1 MKIIT
6 SKCII
11 RTFEQTETDVHNL
24 ALAANNKNIWNNVRD
39 YFPYPYTTDDAKD
52 FIAFCLESEPETN
65 FAIAVNDKIIGTIGM
80 NLQTDIH
87 RVGAEI
93 GYWISE
99 NYWQQ
104 GILTATLQ
112 SFIPYIFAT
121 FPSIHYLYAGVLAY
135 NKGSMRVL
143 EKVGFQL
150 EGISR
155 KALIKNGNIYDEYR
169 YSLVRE

>member
-11 RTFEQTETDVHNL
+11 RTFEQTEADVHNL

-65 FAIAVNDKIIGTIGM
+65 FAIAVNDKIIGTVGI

-121 FPSIHYLYAGVLAY
+121 FPSIYYLYAGVFAY

-155 KALIKNGNIYDEYR
+155 KALIKNENIYDEYR